1 MVVFL
6 TGQPALG
13 VSSEGLGCWGGRAMV
28 GTWDLHCKTL
38 SLGRASSHPPLH
50 PASFSRALAGSPPT

>member
-13 VSSEGLGCWGGRAMV
+13 VSSEGLGCWGGRV
-28 GTWDLHCKTL
+28 IVETWDLHCETL
-38 SLGRASSHPPLH
+38 SLSQASSIL
-50 PASFSRALAGSPPT
+50 L